1 MIDMPVLA
9 GVLPPLLALASLLA
23 IAWLRRR
30 DRAMRAEA
38 QRLCRQLAC
47 DLDTLYARGEAI
59 RQRAILVTRVYDDAS
74 LEEQADLTLGCYHD
88 LDRVETLRTRV
99 AAASEAAGRLRGSEL
114 RARHAAIRRIEGEID
129 LLTSDLAQSHAF
141 WASQLSGG
149 LNAEPAARMAG

>member
-9 GVLPPLLALASLLA
+9 GVLPPLLAAVVLLA
-23 IAWLRRR
+23 ITWRRRR
-30 DRAMRAEA
+30 DRHLRAEA

-59 RQRAILVTRVYDDAS
+59 RQRAILVTRVYDAAS

-88 LDRVETLRTRV
+88 LDRIEALRARV
-99 AAASEAAGRLRGSEL
+99 AVASDKAGRVRGSEL
-114 RARHAAIRRIEGEID
+114 RAHHAVVRRIEGEID

-141 WASQLSGG
+141 WAGQLSGG